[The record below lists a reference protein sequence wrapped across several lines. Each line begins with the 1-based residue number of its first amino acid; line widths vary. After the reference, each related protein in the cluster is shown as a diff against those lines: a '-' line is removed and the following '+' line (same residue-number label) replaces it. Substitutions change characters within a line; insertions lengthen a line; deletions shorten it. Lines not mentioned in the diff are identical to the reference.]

1 MMHQARGRLGRA
13 RLGSSP
19 RSNQFDRFKASSSSS
34 VKNPYMKSSQS
45 KADRAL
51 SKRYNSPTPS
61 RMSHMPDLFDK
72 KDNTSSSSKAPN
84 IPGLQNLGNTCY
96 LSVSLQTLFSI
107 PDFITDLYKTYT
119 VQSSAG
125 KKLPLTQALL
135 EVATAIGVLNEA
147 ETKGSIDPEVARTRW
162 LNKLAGNPVALKKQM
177 DVLTDKFVGY
187 EQRDAHEF
195 LSDLVDYLHDE
206 LAAPLTPPAAEEEG
220 ANASTSPEEE
230 GMGDEE
236 EKEKEADEVKEKK
249 MANDGD
255 ELPTDKF
262 FHLTVRVCLE
272 CDSCGYSRSKDEMY
286 RHLSVEVGEDSD
298 PDKWSVERSLKQF
311 FEPEQR
317 ELKCEKCDSGKTA
330 TQTINVISWLVLL

>member
-1 MMHQARGRLGRA
+1 MSTAECTRSIALQACIKFPKDNDQA
-13 RLGSSP
+13 TTYAMDAVAAADHISTGSSTIYP
-19 RSNQFDRFKASSSSS
+19 SDKPSNRWSAID
-34 VKNPYMKSSQS
+34 
-45 KADRAL
+45 
-51 SKRYNSPTPS
+51 T
-61 RMSHMPDLFDK
+61 
-72 KDNTSSSSKAPN
+72 

-107 PDFITDLYKTYT
+107 PDFIMDLYKTYT

-147 ETKGSIDPEVARTRW
+147 ETKGRIDPKVARTRVGV
-162 LNKLAGNPVALKKQM
+162 GNPVALKKQM
-177 DVLTDKFVGY
+177 DVLTDKFAGY
-187 EQRDAHEF
+187 VQRDAHEF
-195 LSDLVDYLHDE
+195 LSDLLDYLHDE
-206 LAAPLTPPAAEEEG
+206 LAEPLPPP
-220 ANASTSPEEE
+220 PEDGRSRRRSQRIQEL
-230 GMGDEE
+230 
-236 EKEKEADEVKEKK
+236 ADEAKKKK
-249 MANDGD
+249 MANDED
-255 ELPTDKF
+255 KLPTNKF
-262 FHLTVRVCLE
+262 FRLTARVCLK